1 MSVILQTLV
10 HHVLDILY
18 SCFGFS
24 NGLMMTWRRHVV
36 NNGGEARTLIGDD
49 FGLNTISAKTKTKL
63 DYDILGCRAGQVVD
77 LDERRE
83 AVKS

>member
-24 NGLMMTWRRHVV
+24 NGLMMTWRRHGV
-36 NNGGEARTLIGDD
+36 NNAPLVEHGVELSGGKLRVLI
-49 FGLNTISAKTKTKL
+49 
-63 DYDILGCRAGQVVD
+63 
-77 LDERRE
+77 
-83 AVKS
+83 